1 MAQILIIFFRE
12 NLILKHLFPSYY
24 TTMTTKRH
32 LALTAG
38 FALFLLAACGSNDGV
53 KLGDFP
59 AISKTE
65 GDAPFELTAPSS
77 RSPAAFSFTSSDPN
91 VATIDGNVVT
101 VHVAGKSTITARQ
114 GELGSYNPT
123 STSAVLTVKE
133 RVCAAPLVRE
143 NGQCVAPAST
153 AAYVTH
159 EGATWMPATIALTWA
174 EADAYCKN
182 TKIQGTTGWK
192 LPGQFELAALRSS
205 GMLNGQGWAVGEAW
219 TATAGSTADSHFAV
233 NLASGAS
240 NAFPK
245 ENKAYVTCMR

>member
-1 MAQILIIFFRE
+1 
-12 NLILKHLFPSYY
+12 
-24 TTMTTKRH
+24 MTTKRH
-32 LALTAG
+32 LALAAG

-53 KLGDFP
+53 KLGEFP

-65 GDAPFELTAPSS
+65 GDPPFQLKAPPSK
-77 RSPAAFSFTSSDPN
+77 SPAAFAYTSSDPK
-91 VATIDGNVVT
+91 VATIEGDMVS
-101 VHVAGKSTITARQ
+101 VHVAGTSTITARQ
-114 GELGSYNPT
+114 GEIGSYNPT

-133 RVCAAPLVRE
+133 RVCTAPLVRE

-153 AAYVTH
+153 AAYVTR
-159 EGATWMPATIALTWA
+159 EGATWMPATIALTWT

-182 TKIQGTTGWK
+182 TKIQGATGWK
-192 LPGQFELAALRSS
+192 LPGQFELAALSTS
-205 GMLNGQGWAVGEAW
+205 GMLVGQGWAVGDAW

-245 ENKAYVTCMR
+245 ENKAYVTCVR